1 MVLLEYL
8 IQEDTDGMAG
18 YNDQRVLASYQCHNS
33 SPIAVAP

>member
-18 YNDQRVLASYQCHNS
+18 YNDQRVLASLTSVITLH
-33 SPIAVAP
+33 P